1 MDSRFLRATI
11 RHLLTVIFLG
21 ICMMW
26 IMAPTNTYKQKW
38 KPSISKKVVS
48 TYFGT
53 QAPNMLIWT
62 FPVLFV
68 ASLGSLYLHLGK
80 NSNQNA
86 SQSNKKKHR
95 QVLWRKPVLVKGPL
109 GIVSGIELAL
119 LIMFIALLVWS
130 LVTYLRRLHTITP
143 KAAAKEGVKV
153 WEMKLFDVALWIGLT
168 GNVCLAF
175 LFYPVAR
182 GSSVLPLLGLTSEG
196 SIKYHIW
203 LGHMTMVLF
212 TIHGICYIIDWAVT
226 GNISEV
232 RRVGVNEPDPFV
244 NYLWGAFKFD
254 AVFDHENANEKIKML
269 KWSHSDISN
278 VAGEIALL
286 GGLGLWAATFPQI
299 RRKTFE
305 LFFMPIIST
314 SSLYS
319 SSSSML
325 ALVTASLCF
334 LDFTSSSSTV
344 TSDSCNLEP
353 LFAYFQLDF
362 YLVMLW
368 SLISQ
373 KPKLQWHPFTVSS
386 NSNMEPDKISVIIK
400 SEGSWSTKLCQM
412 LSSPIERL
420 DVSIEGPYGPQSN
433 HFLRHDTIVMVS
445 GGSGITP
452 FISIIRELIFRSKI
466 SQCKTPDMILTAVFK
481 SSLDLTMLDL
491 LLPMTGS
498 PSELSNLKLH
508 IEAYV
513 TKEKEPT
520 TDNSKRVRSILF
532 KPLPTDKPMAPIL
545 GPNSWFW
552 LAAIISSSFIMFLI
566 LIGIITRFYIYPRD
580 HNKNEFSASTKAVLN
595 VLAICVSI
603 AATASAAVFWNKRQ
617 YSREATQVQNI
628 EGQTPLGSP
637 NLRAYNGDRELE
649 SLPHQ
654 SLAQA
659 TKVHYG
665 GRPDLK
671 RMLFERRGESVGVL
685 VCGPKKLRHDV
696 AAICSSGLADNLHFE
711 SISFSW

>member
-1 MDSRFLRATI
+1 MDSRFVRATI

-86 SQSNKKKHR
+86 SQSNEKKHR
-95 QVLWRKPVLVKGPL
+95 QALWRKPVLVKGPL
-109 GIVSGIELAL
+109 GIVSGIELAF

-182 GSSVLPLLGLTSEG
+182 GSSLLPLLGLTSEG

-226 GNISEV
+226 GNISE
-232 RRVGVNEPDPFV
+232 
-244 NYLWGAFKFD
+244 
-254 AVFDHENANEKIKML
+254 ML

-305 LFFMPIIST
+305 LFFYAHHLYIIFVFFFILHVGIAYT
-314 SSLYS
+314 FI
-319 SSSSML
+319 ML
-325 ALVTASLCF
+325 
-334 LDFTSSSSTV
+334 
-344 TSDSCNLEP
+344 P
-353 LFAYFQLDF
+353 GF
-362 YLVMLW
+362 YLFIVDRYLRFLQSRTSVRLLSARLLPCNVVELNFAKTHGLTYNPTSIMFVNVPG
-368 SLISQ
+368 IS
-373 KPKLQWHPFTVSS
+373 KLQWHPFTVSS
-386 NSNMEPDKISVIIK
+386 NSNMEPDKLSVIIK
-400 SEGSWSTKLCQM
+400 GEGSWSTKLYQM

-452 FISIIRELIFRSKI
+452 FISIIRELIFRSKR
-466 SQCKTPDMILTAVFK
+466 SQCKTPDMILIAVFK

-491 LLPMTGS
+491 LLPITGS

-520 TDNSKRVRSILF
+520 TDNSKRVCSILF

-628 EGQTPLGSP
+628 EGQIPSGSP

-659 TKVHYG
+659 IKVHYG

-671 RMLFERRGESVGVL
+671 RMLFERKEESVGVL

>member
-1 MDSRFLRATI
+1 MDSRFVRATI

-26 IMAPTNTYKQKW
+26 IMAPANTYKQKW

-80 NSNQNA
+80 NSNQDA
-86 SQSNKKKHR
+86 SQ
-95 QVLWRKPVLVKGPL
+95 
-109 GIVSGIELAL
+109 
-119 LIMFIALLVWS
+119 
-130 LVTYLRRLHTITP
+130 RLHTITP

-153 WEMKLFDVALWIGLT
+153 WEMKLFEVALWIGLT

-175 LFYPVAR
+175 LFYPVTR

-226 GNISEV
+226 GNISE
-232 RRVGVNEPDPFV
+232 
-244 NYLWGAFKFD
+244 
-254 AVFDHENANEKIKML
+254 ML
-269 KWSHSDISN
+269 KWSHSHISN

-305 LFFMPIIST
+305 LFFYAHHLYIIFVFFFILHVGIDYT
-314 SSLYS
+314 FI
-319 SSSSML
+319 ML
-325 ALVTASLCF
+325 
-334 LDFTSSSSTV
+334 
-344 TSDSCNLEP
+344 P
-353 LFAYFQLDF
+353 GF
-362 YLVMLW
+362 YLFIVDRYLRFLQSRTSVRLLSARLLPCNVVELNFAKTHGLTYNPTSIMFVNVP
-368 SLISQ
+368 SIS
-373 KPKLQWHPFTVSS
+373 KLQWHPFTVSS
-386 NSNMEPDKISVIIK
+386 NSNMEPDKLTVIIK
-400 SEGSWSTKLCQM
+400 SEGSWSTKLHQM
-412 LSSPIERL
+412 LSSPIKRL

-433 HFLRHDTIVMVS
+433 HFLRFANKSYQLKTLFLLSLLKNYLTVQIFFKHDTIVMVS
-445 GGSGITP
+445 GGSGISP

-466 SQCKTPDMILTAVFK
+466 CQCKTPDMILIAVFK

-498 PSELSNLKLH
+498 PSDLSNLKLH

-595 VLAICVSI
+595 VLAICVCRNNGSSKNQTKLQNRICKTEARSI
-603 AATASAAVFWNKRQ
+603 EAKENKAKQ
-617 YSREATQVQNI
+617 KQ
-628 EGQTPLGSP
+628 
-637 NLRAYNGDRELE
+637 
-649 SLPHQ
+649 
-654 SLAQA
+654 
-659 TKVHYG
+659 
-665 GRPDLK
+665 
-671 RMLFERRGESVGVL
+671 
-685 VCGPKKLRHDV
+685 
-696 AAICSSGLADNLHFE
+696 
-711 SISFSW
+711 

>member
-1 MDSRFLRATI
+1 MDSRFVRATI

-26 IMAPTNTYKQKW
+26 IMAPANTYKQKW

-80 NSNQNA
+80 NSNQDA
-86 SQSNKKKHR
+86 SQSNEKKHR
-95 QVLWRKPVLVKGPL
+95 RALWRKPVLVKGPL

-153 WEMKLFDVALWIGLT
+153 WEMKLFEVALWIGLT

-175 LFYPVAR
+175 LFYPVTR

-226 GNISEV
+226 GNISE
-232 RRVGVNEPDPFV
+232 
-244 NYLWGAFKFD
+244 
-254 AVFDHENANEKIKML
+254 ML
-269 KWSHSDISN
+269 KWSHSHISN

-305 LFFMPIIST
+305 LFFYAHHLYIIFVFFFILHVGIDYT
-314 SSLYS
+314 FI
-319 SSSSML
+319 ML
-325 ALVTASLCF
+325 
-334 LDFTSSSSTV
+334 
-344 TSDSCNLEP
+344 P
-353 LFAYFQLDF
+353 GF
-362 YLVMLW
+362 YLFIVDRYLRFLQSRTSVRLLSARLLPCNVVELNFAKTHGLTYNPTSIMFVNVP
-368 SLISQ
+368 SIS
-373 KPKLQWHPFTVSS
+373 KLQWHPFTVSS
-386 NSNMEPDKISVIIK
+386 NSNMEPDKLTVIIK
-400 SEGSWSTKLCQM
+400 SEGSWSTKLHQM
-412 LSSPIERL
+412 LSSPIKRL

-433 HFLRHDTIVMVS
+433 HFLRFANKSYQLKTLFLLSLLKNYLTVQIFFKHDTIVMVS
-445 GGSGITP
+445 GGSGISP

-466 SQCKTPDMILTAVFK
+466 CQCKTPDMILIAVFK

-498 PSELSNLKLH
+498 PSDLSNLKLH

-595 VLAICVSI
+595 VLAICVCRNNGSSKNQTKLQNRICKTEARSI
-603 AATASAAVFWNKRQ
+603 EAKENKAKQ
-617 YSREATQVQNI
+617 KQ
-628 EGQTPLGSP
+628 
-637 NLRAYNGDRELE
+637 
-649 SLPHQ
+649 
-654 SLAQA
+654 
-659 TKVHYG
+659 
-665 GRPDLK
+665 
-671 RMLFERRGESVGVL
+671 
-685 VCGPKKLRHDV
+685 
-696 AAICSSGLADNLHFE
+696 
-711 SISFSW
+711 

>member
-1 MDSRFLRATI
+1 MDSRFVRATI
-11 RHLLTVIFLG
+11 RLLLTVIFLG

-80 NSNQNA
+80 NLNQNA
-86 SQSNKKKHR
+86 SQSNEKNHR
-95 QVLWRKPVLVKGPL
+95 QALWRKPVLVKGPL

-119 LIMFIALLVWS
+119 LILFIALLVWT

-153 WEMKLFDVALWIGLT
+153 WEMKLFDIALWIGLT

-226 GNISEV
+226 GNISE
-232 RRVGVNEPDPFV
+232 
-244 NYLWGAFKFD
+244 
-254 AVFDHENANEKIKML
+254 ML

-305 LFFMPIIST
+305 LFFYAHHLYIIFVFFFILHVGIGYT
-314 SSLYS
+314 FI
-319 SSSSML
+319 ML
-325 ALVTASLCF
+325 
-334 LDFTSSSSTV
+334 
-344 TSDSCNLEP
+344 P
-353 LFAYFQLDF
+353 GF
-362 YLVMLW
+362 YLFTVDRYLRFLQSRTSVRLLSARLLPCNVVELNFAKTHGLTYNPTSIMFVNVP
-368 SLISQ
+368 SIS
-373 KPKLQWHPFTVSS
+373 KLQWHPFTVSS

-400 SEGSWSTKLCQM
+400 SEGSWSSKLYQM

-433 HFLRHDTIVMVS
+433 HLLRHDTIVMVS

-466 SQCKTPDMILTAVFK
+466 SQCKTPDMILIAVFK

-498 PSELSNLKLH
+498 RSELSNLKLH

-566 LIGIITRFYIYPRD
+566 LIGIVTRFYIYPRD